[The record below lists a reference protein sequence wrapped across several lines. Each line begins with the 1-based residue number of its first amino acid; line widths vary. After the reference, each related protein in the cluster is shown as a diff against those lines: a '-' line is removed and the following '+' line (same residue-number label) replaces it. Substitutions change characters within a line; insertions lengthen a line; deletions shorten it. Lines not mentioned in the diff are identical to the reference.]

1 MPKHKSSSY
10 KDQVRNPDGTF
21 YKKLKKG
28 KEIESTLGNEAELDN
43 DDFLEETLE
52 NEVELGEDNFLEVL
66 ENEVEWGDDDDD
78 SELKW
83 TDDALLVKQK
93 RGMYMKGKSPRSTYY
108 DNHESNDLPSD
119 WREILDN
126 SDDSDIE
133 WETQGLFNRIET
145 LKNDI
150 ITNQNKMCILEYN
163 KKCAIFGYLNRLDN
177 KGRGKMNAGIEAAK
191 IIFIEG
197 NPGKPRI
204 IRRWASFWLKNNKLP
219 VSKQGKHQKLSE

>member
-28 KEIESTLGNEAELDN
+28 KEIDYFSESTLGNEAELDN

-66 ENEVEWGDDDDD
+66 ENE
-78 SELKW
+78 
-83 TDDALLVKQK
+83 
-93 RGMYMKGKSPRSTYY
+93 
-108 DNHESNDLPSD
+108 SNDLPSD

-133 WETQGLFNRIET
+133 WETQALFPNCT
-145 LKNDI
+145 ALFAFDNS
-150 ITNQNKMCILEYN
+150 TNHGSYKPDALVASRVNL
-163 KKCAIFGYLNRLDN
+163 
-177 KGRGKMNAGIEAAK
+177 
-191 IIFIEG
+191 
-197 NPGKPRI
+197 NPGGKQPKMKDTVFEPNNI
-204 IRRWASFWLKNNKLP
+204 FQSMVFEDGIPKGMKQVLVEKNLRK
-219 VSKQGKHQKLSE
+219 E